1 MFNLDLASG
10 QPIYEQLYKQ
20 VVRYIAFGALKAN
33 DNLPTVRSLASQ
45 LGINPNTVAKAYS
58 MLEKDGYIYS
68 LVGKGSF
75 ISDRIQSD
83 GVRKSLALENF
94 RKAVNEALSSVID
107 RQELENIISEIYSGG
122 GNND

>member
-1 MFNLDLASG
+1 M
-10 QPIYEQLYKQ
+10 
-20 VVRYIAFGALKAN
+20 
-33 DNLPTVRSLASQ
+33 RSLASQ

>member
-75 ISDRIQSD
+75 ISDRIQS
-83 GVRKSLALENF
+83 VRKSLALENF